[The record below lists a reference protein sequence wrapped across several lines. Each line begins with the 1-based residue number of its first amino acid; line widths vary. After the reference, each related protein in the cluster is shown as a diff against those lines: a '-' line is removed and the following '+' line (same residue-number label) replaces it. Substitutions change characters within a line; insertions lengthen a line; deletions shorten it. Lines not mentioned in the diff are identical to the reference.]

1 MSGTCRRR
9 SRRRWAGRAFHARSE
24 DEGRYSASGRGGAEG
39 VQVIELGREGV
50 WDAGDSDWT
59 KGRTHRKASHGSRGA
74 QCRV

>member
-1 MSGTCRRR
+1 MQEARTRGGIARR
-9 SRRRWAGRAFHARSE
+9 
-24 DEGRYSASGRGGAEG
+24 DEGGGARGAEG